1 MGVFSGVIPI
11 SSLAQLGI
19 RLYTSEDPQ
28 LFRFVDVLHSPLPIH
43 ISLMLIVLPVVVSS
57 VCRFVLGVVVSVSD
71 QRNTLK
77 DPFIADAIAAFKGV
91 ILSKFSFVSVSE
103 DSKHVGII
111 EFVSSTVAHSDSS
124 MGTKHSSSQVAIGLT
139 SSNGEFDGCFVGSFD
154 GCNVGS
160 SVIIIIISPC
170 VGLSVGSFVGLT
182 LTPKVGAN
190 VGFTVGAH
198 RSVDPVFNI
207 ATSAQFQYCSGK
219 PSPVGGN
226 GFGHSLIRSSNTSPQ
241 LSGKS

>member
-1 MGVFSGVIPI
+1 
-11 SSLAQLGI
+11 
-19 RLYTSEDPQ
+19 
-28 LFRFVDVLHSPLPIH
+28 
-43 ISLMLIVLPVVVSS
+43 
-57 VCRFVLGVVVSVSD
+57 
-71 QRNTLK
+71 
-77 DPFIADAIAAFKGV
+77 
-91 ILSKFSFVSVSE
+91 
-103 DSKHVGII
+103 
-111 EFVSSTVAHSDSS
+111 

-160 SVIIIIISPC
+160 SVIIIISPC

-190 VGFTVGAH
+190 VGFTVGAQ

-226 GFGHSLIRSSNTSPQ
+226 GFGHSLIFSSNTSPQ